1 MLTPLTASFLDP
13 VIDWVLGLMAVLGG
27 PGAGFAVALENLFPP
42 IPSEVILPMAG
53 FAASQGQLGLVE
65 AIAWTT
71 AGSVAGAL
79 ALYGIGAAIGRQRLE
94 RTATRLRFIKAGDVE
109 RTFGWFERHGS
120 AAVFFGR
127 LIPVVRSLISIP
139 AGVNRM
145 SLGKFTLLTALGSGI
160 WNSLLVGAGFV
171 LGAQWVAVEGW
182 ISTYQHF
189 VIGAAVLAVVAW
201 LVVKIAKRRSAPVA
215 SEPHVRADLVAS
227 R

>member
-13 VIDWVLGLMAVLGG
+13 VVDWVLSLMSVLGG
-27 PGAGFAVALENLFPP
+27 PGAGLAVALENLFPP

-53 FAASQGQLGLVE
+53 FAASQGQLGLGA

-71 AGSVAGAL
+71 LGSVVGAL
-79 ALYGIGAAIGRQRLE
+79 ALYGIGAAIGRE
-94 RTATRLRFIKAGDVE
+94 RIDHTATRLRFIKPGDVD

-145 SLGKFTLLTALGSGI
+145 SLGRFTTLTTLGSGV
-160 WNSLLVGAGFV
+160 WNSVLVGAGYL
-171 LGAQWVAVEGW
+171 LGARWAEVESW
-182 ISTYQHF
+182 IASYQQL
-189 VIGAAVLAVVAW
+189 VIGAAAVAVAAWVVLAIH
-201 LVVKIAKRRSAPVA
+201 KKRRTPAA
-215 SEPHVRADLVAS
+215 SQRRVDAVIEA
-227 R
+227 